1 MHEPHVSMHVES
13 LLQTLHDL
21 LAVHD
26 VLIDLAERKRQ
37 ALMQQTID
45 SLKKIVEEEMAM
57 LPLLR
62 RLEAERIRSV
72 SILYNAYSWQE
83 EQNDHASGTI
93 STLAEANTEA
103 KTFSE
108 LLAIWPK
115 EDASRSKIEA
125 LVHDL
130 AAKMV
135 TLRWKNEMNQALI
148 EFSLQSIDRY
158 VKLFAELYP
167 DVTYPS
173 DSTVKSPTP
182 PTFFERKL

>member
-1 MHEPHVSMHVES
+1 MHEVKASAHIAS

-26 VLIDLAERKRQ
+26 VLLDLAERKRQ

-45 SLKKIVEEEMAM
+45 TLKKIVEEEMAI
-57 LPLLR
+57 LPLIR
-62 RLEAERIRSV
+62 RLEAERMQQV
-72 SILYNAYSWQE
+72 SSLYALYSRRPE
-83 EQNDHASGTI
+83 KHVDEPEKIETSF
-93 STLAEANTEA
+93 EA

-125 LVHDL
+125 LAQDL
-130 AAKMV
+130 ASKMV

-148 EFSLQSIDRY
+148 EFSLQSIDHY

-167 DVTYPS
+167 DATYLS
-173 DSTVKSPTP
+173 DTTFKSSTP